1 MMESRALE
9 RKLTPEEVGRAM
21 PVLVR
26 RTEAYRKRIRKINT
40 VINRLAIRKQEL
52 ALDWGEMVHG
62 LNMQPVN
69 PVEASVLIHTT
80 DGDYFWKADQE
91 ELKRAIDG

>member
-1 MMESRALE
+1 MESRALE
-9 RKLTPEEVGRAM
+9 RKLTPEEVGKAM

-26 RTEAYRKRIRKINT
+26 KTAAYRKKIQKINA

-52 ALDWGEMVHG
+52 ALDWGETVYG

-80 DGDYFWKADQE
+80 DGDYFWKAGQE
-91 ELKRAIDG
+91 ELRRALDG

>member
-1 MMESRALE
+1 MEARALE

-26 RTEAYRKRIRKINT
+26 TTEAYRKKIEKINA
-40 VINRLAIRKQEL
+40 VINRLAIRKQEM
-52 ALDWGEMVHG
+52 ALDWGEMVYG

-69 PVEASVLIHTT
+69 PVEASVLIHTA
-80 DGDYFWKADQE
+80 DGDYVWKAGQE
-91 ELKRAIDG
+91 ELRRALND

>member
-52 ALDWGEMVHG
+52 ALDWGEMVYG

-80 DGDYFWKADQE
+80 DGDYFWKANQE

>member
-52 ALDWGEMVHG
+52 ALDWGEMVYG

-69 PVEASVLIHTT
+69 PVAASVLIHTT

>member
-9 RKLTPEEVGRAM
+9 RKLTPQEVGRAM

-26 RTEAYRKRIRKINT
+26 RTEAYRKKIRKINA
-40 VINRLAIRKQEL
+40 VMNRLAIRKQEL
-52 ALDWGEMVHG
+52 ALDWGEMVYG

-80 DGDYFWKADQE
+80 DGDYVWKAGQE